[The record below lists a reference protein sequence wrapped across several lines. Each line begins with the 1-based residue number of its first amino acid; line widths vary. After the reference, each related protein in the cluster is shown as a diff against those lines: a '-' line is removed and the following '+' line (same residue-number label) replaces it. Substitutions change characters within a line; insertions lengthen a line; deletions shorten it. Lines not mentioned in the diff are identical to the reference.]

1 MEVLAHVA
9 LTYFSLVTSDAE
21 FSQIYIGC
29 FFNFLRNVYADTAHF
44 KNQVVLLLLSCFFLK
59 YLGNGQCHL

>member
-1 MEVLAHVA
+1 MPSFLKYTLIVC
-9 LTYFSLVTSDAE
+9 YR
-21 FSQIYIGC
+21 
-29 FFNFLRNVYADTAHF
+29 LRNVYSDSAYF